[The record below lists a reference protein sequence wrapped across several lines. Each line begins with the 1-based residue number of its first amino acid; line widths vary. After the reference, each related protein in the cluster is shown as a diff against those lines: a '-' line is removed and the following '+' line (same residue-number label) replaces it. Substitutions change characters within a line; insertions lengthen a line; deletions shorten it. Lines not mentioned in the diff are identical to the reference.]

1 MLGEPRTVLLGTEVN
16 LYFYLN
22 EGIAEEL
29 ANKKVLNNLGTLETV
44 HTDRIWMLIISGKEI
59 PTDILFNDVFPV
71 LLVNGKALVANP
83 KKVNPSTVT
92 FNTIGTKVS
101 NEEPDKVYFV
111 KKVGPL
117 NKTGEEQVFL
127 VLIEDFEKSKVAP

>member
-1 MLGEPRTVLLGTEVN
+1 
-16 LYFYLN
+16 
-22 EGIAEEL
+22 
-29 ANKKVLNNLGTLETV
+29 
-44 HTDRIWMLIISGKEI
+44 MLIISGKEI

-127 VLIEDFEKSKVAP
+127 VLIEDFEKSKVAPWKRTVGREIPLPVDPENYTIRKN